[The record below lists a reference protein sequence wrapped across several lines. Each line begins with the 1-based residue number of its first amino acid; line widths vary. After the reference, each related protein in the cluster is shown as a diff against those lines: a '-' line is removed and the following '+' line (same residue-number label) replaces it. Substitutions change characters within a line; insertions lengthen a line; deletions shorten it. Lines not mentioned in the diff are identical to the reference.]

1 MTAARRAPA
10 GALVAVAALA
20 LAACGSASPSGRLLA
35 PDAVPAE
42 LVPPTIQGNLTLAEY
57 LPGRQAFAQAG
68 PASLV
73 SDGRM
78 WAIRR
83 GETLVG
89 TLQISTVKRDV
100 SVTKPRDHR
109 AILDGVMTGISYQTI
124 DVGGITVAASNS
136 ADRTLYLW
144 FGPKLFEVLQLKGT
158 RVDPDSV
165 AADVISYQLST
176 GKLATGGGS

>member
-1 MTAARRAPA
+1 VTAVRSAAV
-10 GALVAVAALA
+10 GALVGAALV
-20 LAACGSASPSGRLLA
+20 LAACGSASPGGRLVA
-35 PDAVPAE
+35 PDAVPTE
-42 LVPPTIQGNLTLAEY
+42 LVPPTLEGNLTLGEY

-73 SDGRM
+73 SDGRL

-100 SVTKPRDHR
+100 SVTSPRDHQ
-109 AILDGVMTGISYQTI
+109 AILDGVMTGISYQTV
-124 DVGGITVAASNS
+124 DVGGIKVAASSS

-176 GKLATGGGS
+176 GRLGTVSPS

>member
-1 MTAARRAPA
+1 VTATRHAPVV
-10 GALVAVAALA
+10 ALAAVAALA
-20 LAACGSASPSGRLLA
+20 VGACGSASPSGRLVA
-35 PDAVPAE
+35 PDAVPTE
-42 LVPPTIQGNLTLAEY
+42 LAPPTLEGNLTVSEY

-73 SDGRM
+73 SDGRL

-100 SVTKPRDHR
+100 SVTNPRDHQ

-124 DVGGITVAASNS
+124 DVGGIKVAASNS

-158 RVDPDSV
+158 KVDPDTV

-176 GKLATGGGS
+176 GKLGTGSGS